1 MVMKR
6 SMMAKNL
13 RQSIFRS
20 LGRFIAIAVIIALG
34 AAIFVGLRTTKAD
47 MVATGQKYMDAQN
60 MFDLRLLTSYGWS
73 KDQVEQVAQLEA
85 QREALAFASHTAA
98 ITVSRM
104 GAMPSLPTLAE
115 VQTLLKERGYRG
127 FDSAALDILK

>member
-1 MVMKR
+1 MDHV
-6 SMMAKNL
+6 ADPT
-13 RQSIFRS
+13 
-20 LGRFIAIAVIIALG
+20 
-34 AAIFVGLRTTKAD
+34 AAGDSFVGALS
-47 MVATGQKYMDAQN
+47 VG
-60 MFDLRLLTSYGWS
+60 LTVGLSQ
-73 KDQVEQVAQLEA
+73 D
-85 QREALAFASHTAA
+85 EALAFASHTAA